1 MKESLP
7 KDVEGLLNQLF
18 TLIGESLIDEE
29 IDNREPFEKIQNEI
43 SVVLKKYNVPVK

>member
-1 MKESLP
+1 MKDQLP
-7 KDVEGLLNQLF
+7 PDVEKLLNQLF

-43 SVVLKKYNVPVK
+43 GVILKKYNVPVK